1 MKTATVRARIEPA
14 LKHDVENVFAL
25 LGLSVS
31 EAIEMFLR
39 QVKLRN
45 GIPFE
50 IRIPNEI
57 TVQTFEDT
65 DHGKNLTRHSCAK
78 DMFDKLGM

>member
-25 LGLSVS
+25 LGVTVS
-31 EAIEMFLR
+31 EAIEMFFR

-50 IRIPNEI
+50 IRIPNKI
-57 TVQTFEDT
+57 TTQTFEDT
-65 DHGKNLTRHSCAK
+65 DHGKNLIRHNSVK
-78 DMFDKLGM
+78 DMFEKQGM

>member
-1 MKTATVRARIEPA
+1 MKTATVRARIEPD
-14 LKHDVENVFAL
+14 LKHDVEAVFAL
-25 LGLSVS
+25 LGVTVS

-57 TVQTFEDT
+57 TTQTFEDT
-65 DHGKNLTRHSCAK
+65 DNGNNLTRHNNAK
-78 DMFDKLGM
+78 DMFDRLEM

>member
-1 MKTATVRARIEPA
+1 MKTATVRARIEPD
-14 LKHDVENVFAL
+14 LKHDVETVFAL

-45 GIPFE
+45 GMPFE

-57 TVQTFEDT
+57 TTQTFEDT
-65 DHGKNLTRHSCAK
+65 DNGKNLTHHKSTK
-78 DMFDKLGM
+78 DMFDKFGI

>member
-1 MKTATVRARIEPA
+1 MKTATVRARIEPD
-14 LKHDVENVFAL
+14 LKHDVETVFAL

-57 TVQTFEDT
+57 TIQTFEDT
-65 DHGKNLTRHSCAK
+65 DKGKNLTCHNNAK
-78 DMFDKLGM
+78 DMFDKLGI

>member
-14 LKHDVENVFAL
+14 LKQDVENVFAQ
-25 LGLSVS
+25 LGVTVS

-57 TVQTFEDT
+57 TAQTFEDT
-65 DHGKNLTRHSCAK
+65 DHGKNLVRHNNAK

>member
-1 MKTATVRARIEPA
+1 MKTATVRARIEPE
-14 LKHDVENVFAL
+14 LKHDVETVFAL
-25 LGLSVS
+25 LGVTVS

-50 IRIPNEI
+50 IRIPNKV
-57 TVQTFEDT
+57 TVETFEDT
-65 DHGKNLTRHSCAK
+65 DHGRNLTRHNNAK